1 MTTCS
6 IFRFCANSLIFF
18 IRGKKRGNKLEEVVL
33 AAFWSSRCELES
45 YCLYWVNRFPGFQ
58 YHCTTGPGPSV
69 LLYYRSLVPA
79 FSPQTERGISS
90 GQGARGPADARI
102 MSAPRALAFAA
113 EELLQELVEE
123 HRDTA
128 IEFRSLTDSAPRRG
142 RWVGGDTPIEDAK
155 TKKRFR
161 MLDPWCAQVRLR

>member
-1 MTTCS
+1 
-6 IFRFCANSLIFF
+6 
-18 IRGKKRGNKLEEVVL
+18 
-33 AAFWSSRCELES
+33 
-45 YCLYWVNRFPGFQ
+45 
-58 YHCTTGPGPSV
+58 
-69 LLYYRSLVPA
+69 
-79 FSPQTERGISS
+79 
-90 GQGARGPADARI
+90 

-128 IEFRSLTDSAPRRG
+128 IEFRSPGGTGSAPRRG

-161 MLDPWCAQVRLR
+161 MLDRWCAQVRLR

>member
-1 MTTCS
+1 MR
-6 IFRFCANSLIFF
+6 I
-18 IRGKKRGNKLEEVVL
+18 GVVL
-33 AAFWSSRCELES
+33 FVLGKQVSWLSVPLYNRTRAFS
-45 YCLYWVNRFPGFQ
+45 
-58 YHCTTGPGPSV
+58 TAV
-69 LLYYRSLVPA
+69 LPVPA

-128 IEFRSLTDSAPRRG
+128 IEFRSLTGSAPRRG

>member
-1 MTTCS
+1 M
-6 IFRFCANSLIFF
+6 
-18 IRGKKRGNKLEEVVL
+18 RGDESASPAGQSASPPPSPPEEI
-33 AAFWSSRCELES
+33 
-45 YCLYWVNRFPGFQ
+45 G
-58 YHCTTGPGPSV
+58 
-69 LLYYRSLVPA
+69 
-79 FSPQTERGISS
+79 
-90 GQGARGPADARI
+90 
-102 MSAPRALAFAA
+102 LAFAA

-128 IEFRSLTDSAPRRG
+128 IEFRSLTGSAPRRG